1 MGNADLRVESE
12 RGRRRML
19 APVLLALSL
28 GLCAAP
34 GPLGAEELF
43 QQSRDGIAIQGYDP
57 VAYFTEGKAVR
68 GSNSFSHE
76 WLGATWHFASAEHR
90 DLFAV
95 DPVKY
100 APQYGGYCT
109 SGIVGAS
116 LHGADPRIWRI
127 VDGKLYLNSSEYA
140 MKRFA
145 DSAPRG
151 IEASDAKW
159 EELRAG
165 LTE

>member
-1 MGNADLRVESE
+1 
-12 RGRRRML
+12 ML

-34 GPLGAEELF
+34 GPAEAEPLIY
-43 QQSRDGIAIQGYDP
+43 QDRDGIAIQGYDP
-57 VAYFTEGKAVR
+57 VAYFTEGKAVK
-68 GSNSFSHE
+68 GSDTFSYQ

-95 DPVKY
+95 DPVNY

-109 SGIVGAS
+109 SGIITS
-116 LHGADPRIWRI
+116 NFYSSDPRIWRI
-127 VDGKLYLNSSEYA
+127 VDGKLYLSSRQYSLTSL
-140 MKRFA
+140 A

-151 IEASDAKW
+151 IEALDAKW